1 MQGSEHKVRS
11 RLRCIQHAALALLL
25 SLVLPGCL
33 PGLSWGDDEPD
44 GIPPSGNPLA
54 APTTN
59 RGQKSSFLSLQ
70 MPSAVSAMQARLMP
84 DIGSG
89 LMNAFSSAAPKM
101 AAGDASQFASVEAL
115 PGFEPMILPPAKSL
129 ANFYASLTALAAGK
143 RTQPVTV
150 LHLGDDHIAYDR
162 FAGTLREHLVNRFGS
177 AGHGLMTPGLY
188 PIRGIKAD
196 RSGKWTLASA
206 AAGAQGPFGISGA
219 SMTAASPDAWLR
231 FTSALTT
238 FDWAEVTFATG
249 PGFGTAMAGLDGDL
263 KLVPTQAGRSGE
275 TSIRVSS
282 KAHEVMVRPKGDG
295 PVTVLSVATGTNG
308 PGIAYSNLG
317 LPGATGLT
325 AEKWNLDFA
334 ANDLK
339 KLNPD
344 LILIEYGTREGF
356 DDTLEVRQYEERLGV
371 IIARIK
377 QRAPQ
382 ASILIAGPP
391 DAARLPGFSSSAG
404 AQVCRALNPQE
415 TAGYSPMMERSDER
429 LGRWHTP
436 PKLTAVRT
444 AQRRVAAATG
454 AYFWDW
460 SKYMG
465 GPCSIHAWAMATP
478 ALAEPDHITLTEAGD
493 NRSARALFAELM
505 AGYDAYQHPFQPRV
519 VTAAAAQTPAFAHP
533 VAIPRAA
540 ATAQLAAPKKH
551 KAWKPKPAP
560 RPTPAVQP
568 AAVQKQPAEDQ

>member
-1 MQGSEHKVRS
+1 MQGSEHKNG
-11 RLRCIQHAALALLL
+11 RLPRCIQHAALAVFL
-25 SLVLPGCL
+25 SLALPGCL

-44 GIPPSGNPLA
+44 AIASPNPQA
-54 APTTN
+54 APTLN

-70 MPSAVSAMQARLMP
+70 MPSAVSAVQARLMP
-84 DIGSG
+84 DLGSG
-89 LMNAFSSAAPKM
+89 FMNAFSGSRPAA
-101 AAGDASQFASVEAL
+101 ADASSQYATPVEAL
-115 PGFEPMILPPAKSL
+115 PGFEPMILAPAKAL
-129 ANFYASLTALAAGK
+129 ANFYAQLTALASGK
-143 RTQPVTV
+143 RTQPVTI

-188 PIRGIKAD
+188 PLRGMKAD
-196 RSGKWTLASA
+196 RGGKWNLASA

-219 SMTAASPDAWLR
+219 SMTAAAPDAWLR
-231 FTSALTT
+231 FTSAQTT

-263 KLVPTQAGRSGE
+263 KLVPTNAARSGQ
-275 TSIRVSS
+275 TSMRVSS
-282 KAHEVMVRPKGDG
+282 KTHEVMVRPKGDG
-295 PVTVLSVATGTNG
+295 PITVLSVATGTSG

-334 ANDLK
+334 ANDLR

-356 DDTLEVRQYEERLGV
+356 DDTLDVNQYETRLSTIV
-371 IIARIK
+371 AQIK

-391 DAARLPGFSSSAG
+391 DAARLPGFAGSAG

-415 TAGYSPMMERSDER
+415 IQAYGSLMDRSDER

-436 PKLTAVRT
+436 PKLIAVRA
-444 AQRRVAAATG
+444 AQRRIAASAG
-454 AYFWDW
+454 AFYWDW

-465 GPCSIHAWAMATP
+465 GPCSIHAWAMAVP
-478 ALAEPDHITLTEAGD
+478 PLAEPDHITMTEAGD
-493 NRSARALFAELM
+493 NRSARALFAEIM
-505 AGYDAYQHPFQPRV
+505 AGYEAYQHPFQPRV
-519 VTAAAAQTPAFAHP
+519 VTAAVQAVP
-533 VAIPRAA
+533 VAHAA
-540 ATAQLAAPKKH
+540 AVPPAAPKKR
-551 KAWKPKPAP
+551 KTVKPKPAP
-560 RPTPAVQP
+560 RIVTAPAVQP
-568 AAVQKQPAEDQ
+568 AAVQ